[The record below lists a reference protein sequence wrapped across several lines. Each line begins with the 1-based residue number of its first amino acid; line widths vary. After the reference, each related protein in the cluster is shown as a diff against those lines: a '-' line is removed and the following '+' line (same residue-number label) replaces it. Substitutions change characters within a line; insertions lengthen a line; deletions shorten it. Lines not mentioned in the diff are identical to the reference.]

1 MKSINRRMEIKR
13 IKRCLNP
20 LFSDSK
26 SGWMARSKQILP
38 RLQGDVMKI
47 VLFGGYLDCAG
58 KVPEIS

>member
-1 MKSINRRMEIKR
+1 MEIKR